1 MREDVL
7 PNGAQPP
14 WIVLIADDDPDVHA
28 STRMALRGVRFRGR
42 ALEFIDAYSGPQTL
56 ALLQEHPDTA
66 IVLLDIIME
75 AEDAGLRAVQRIRD
89 NGFGA
94 VRIIVRTGF
103 PGQAP
108 ERDVIIDYDI
118 HDYKEKTGLS
128 VQSLVTSLISG
139 LRAYSDLLALEG
151 HRRGLM
157 SVLEAVS
164 WFDFNAV
171 QRYVSGM
178 QAEFISLAQL
188 RANYV
193 VLVSRPSVWPGA
205 VPVVIAF
212 LAQERLQAAP
222 LHFDDLPLAEAALVR
237 SSLDQMQGVAD
248 DKGSTLFV
256 RHQGADLVMY
266 AAGAD
271 AFGGADEVLLEVFMR
286 KACQA
291 IGNQKTFSEMQ
302 ADRDAVMRG
311 MALYAQRWNDNA
323 AVELDRVA
331 RWSSAL
337 ARRLHTTLAFP
348 DEIDERF
355 IRDIGI
361 AAMLHDVG
369 NDLMEPALLRKTSI
383 YDAHE
388 RRAMQAHVER
398 GLRLWDANFGA
409 AGGVGALQMVRQII
423 GAHHEWFDGSG
434 YPEKCKGD
442 AIALSARLVAVADA
456 YVAMTS
462 PRPHR
467 PEMNA
472 TAARQV
478 IADDQGRHFDPRI
491 AQVFLEV
498 LDNGSG
504 A

>member
-7 PNGAQPP
+7 PNAVQPP
-14 WIVLIADDDPDVHA
+14 WVVLIADDDPDVHA

-139 LRAYSDLLALEG
+139 LRAYSDLVALEG

-171 QRYVSGM
+171 QRYVAGM

-193 VLVSRPSVWPGA
+193 VLVSRPTVWPGA

-212 LAQERLQAAP
+212 LAQERLDAAP
-222 LHFDDLPLAEAALVR
+222 LRFEELPLAEANLVR
-237 SSLDQMQGVAD
+237 RSLDQMQALREETGA
-248 DKGSTLFV
+248 TLFV

-271 AFGGADEVLLEVFMR
+271 AFSGADEVLLEVFMR

-291 IGNQKTFSEMQ
+291 VGNQKTFSEMQ
-302 ADRDAVMRG
+302 SDRDTVLRG
-311 MALYAQRWNDNA
+311 MALQGERWNDNA
-323 AVELDRVA
+323 AVELDRLA
-331 RWSSAL
+331 RWSIAI
-337 ARRLHTTLAFP
+337 AKRLHTTLAFP
-348 DEIDERF
+348 DAVDERF
-355 IRDIGI
+355 ILDIGI
-361 AAMLHDVG
+361 AAQLHDLG
-369 NDLMEPALLRKTSI
+369 NDALPPALMAKTTV
-383 YDAHE
+383 YDAAE
-388 RRAMQAHVER
+388 RHAMQAHVVM
-398 GLRLWDANFGA
+398 GLKCWDTYFGG
-409 AGGVGALQMVRQII
+409 AGSVGTLQMVREVI
-423 GAHHEWFDGSG
+423 GAHHERFDGTG
-434 YPEKCKGD
+434 YPGQLRGD

-467 PEMNA
+467 LA
-472 TAARQV
+472 LDAAAARND
-478 IADDQGRHFDPRI
+478 IANDQGRRFDPRMVQ
-491 AQVFLEV
+491 AFLEV
-498 LDNGSG
+498 LEYGSG